1 MIVFQLPGTERLGR
15 IPYELR
21 APTGDIEMH
30 HFPDGES
37 RVRLVG
43 DIRGKDVVLVG
54 ELDRPDR
61 KLLTLLFAVATA
73 RELGARSVG
82 VVAPYMPYMRQ
93 DRAFRPGE
101 GVTARQFGALLT
113 RDIDWLVTVDPHLHR
128 IRSLGEICSVPT
140 ETVHAAPLLAEW
152 VRRHVERP
160 LILGPDGE
168 SHQWVASVA
177 ELVGAPHMVM
187 TKRRVSDCRVE
198 LTLPPLARYAGRRP
212 VLVDDIVSSG
222 ATMAGAVRAL
232 TDAGWP
238 APACLVV
245 HALFAPGALDLLH
258 EAGASKVVSTN
269 TVPHASNR
277 IDVGGLLAKAVARRG
292 VHGPLAEVAG

>member
-1 MIVFQLPGTERLGR
+1 MIVFHMPGTERLGR
-15 IPYELR
+15 VAYELG
-21 APTGDIEMH
+21 APTGEVEIH

-37 RVRLVG
+37 RVRFIGEVRGQEVALVA
-43 DIRGKDVVLVG
+43 
-54 ELDRPDR
+54 ELHRPDR
-61 KLLTLLFAVATA
+61 KILPLLFAVATA

-82 VVAPYMPYMRQ
+82 LVVPYLPYMRQ

-101 GVTARQFGALLT
+101 GVTARQFVSLLSH
-113 RDIDWLVTVDPHLHR
+113 DLDWLVTVDPHLHR
-128 IRSLGEICSVPT
+128 IRSLGEVCRLPA

-152 VRRHVERP
+152 IREHVEHP
-160 LILGPDGE
+160 LVVGPDGE

-177 ELVGAPHMVM
+177 ALVGAPHMVM

-198 LTLPPLARYAGRRP
+198 LTLPPLTRHNGRSP

-238 APACLVV
+238 APACLAV
-245 HALFAPGALDLLH
+245 HALFAPGARQLLH
-258 EAGASKVVSTN
+258 AAGAAAVVTTN
-269 TVPHASNR
+269 TVAHASNQV
-277 IDVGGLLAKAVARRG
+277 DVGGLLAKGISRR
-292 VHGPLAEVAG
+292 VSQRVRAGIAG

>member
-21 APTGDIEMH
+21 ARTGDIEIH

-37 RVRLVG
+37 RVRLLG
-43 DIRGKDVVLVG
+43 DIKGRDVVLVA
-54 ELDRPDR
+54 ELDRPAR
-61 KLLTLLFAVATA
+61 KILTLLFTVATA

-82 VVAPYMPYMRQ
+82 VVAPYLPYMRQ

-101 GVTARQFGALLT
+101 GVTAHQFGTLLT

-128 IRSLGEICSVPT
+128 IRSLGEICPVPV

-152 VRRHVERP
+152 VRRHIERP

-168 SHQWVASVA
+168 SHQWVAAVA
-177 ELVGAPHMVM
+177 KLVGAPHMVM
-187 TKRRVSDCRVE
+187 TKRRVGDCRVE
-198 LTLPPLARYAGRRP
+198 LTLPSLARHAGRRP
-212 VLVDDIVSSG
+212 VVVDDIVSSG
-222 ATMAGAVRAL
+222 GTMAGAVRAL

-245 HALFAPGALDLLH
+245 HALFAPGALDLIH
-258 EAGASKVVSTN
+258 EAGASTIISTN
-269 TVPHASNR
+269 TVPHASNQ
-277 IDVGGLLAKAVARRG
+277 IDVAGLLAKAVAGRVG
-292 VHGPLAEVAG
+292 QGPHAEVAV